1 MSYRAAYTYE
11 PIPGLTFYSM
21 YATAYD
27 PAGAAL
33 FSVTPDTLQLTSTR
47 LYETGAKQTLWDG
60 GAEWTVAAYDI
71 KQRNVL
77 VPVNTTTVDVAGEV
91 ASKGVELAAAV
102 RPIDGLKL
110 WGNAAFTHARFVNF
124 DVWSGNT
131 PPNVAP
137 LIVNAGA
144 AYRFNHWPWPVEF
157 GGSVRHVGDRYL
169 FPDDAT
175 TLLAYATGDVY
186 TFVDIP
192 GRDLWRPEIENLRLG
207 FRVRNLTNVVYA
219 QWADSTYPD
228 QALLGA
234 PRTYEVWASARW

>member
-1 MSYRAAYTYE
+1 M
-11 PIPGLTFYSM
+11 FYSM

-33 FSVTPDTLQLTSTR
+33 FSVTPETLQLTSTR

-60 GAEWTVAAYDI
+60 GAEWTVATYDI

-144 AYRFNHWPWPVEF
+144 SYRFKHWPWPVEF
-157 GGSVRHVGDRYL
+157 GGSVRHVGNRYL

-175 TLLAYATGDVY
+175 TLLAYARGRVHLCRHSRQGS
-186 TFVDIP
+186 VAAGNREPAP
-192 GRDLWRPEIENLRLG
+192 GFSR
-207 FRVRNLTNVVYA
+207 A
-219 QWADSTYPD
+219 QPD
-228 QALLGA
+228 QRRLCAMGGFDLPGSGSAWRAAHLRGLGVGKVVSA
-234 PRTYEVWASARW
+234 PVQ